1 MLVLTLQLPD
11 PLQQLALLPQLLRQQ
26 VTIRPDA
33 DSLHFWM
40 GHSQI
45 KESLYYEQSEKTTK
59 LCAPVRLPPS
69 FVDLLDAV
77 VGRPGFAR

>member
-1 MLVLTLQLPD
+1 VLVLTLNLPD

-40 GHSQI
+40 GNSQV
-45 KESLYYEQSEKTTK
+45 KESLYHDQSEKTTK

>member
-1 MLVLTLQLPD
+1 MLTLQLPY

-33 DSLHFWM
+33 DALHFWM

-45 KESLYYEQSEKTTK
+45 KESLYNEQSEKTTK

-69 FVDLLDAV
+69 FVNLLDAV
-77 VGRPGFAR
+77 VGSPGFTR